1 MYNGRKFDHAQQK
14 ISDAIGVSEESLEG
28 VKDLT
33 IEAIVT
39 CSSPSR
45 IAEFLHN
52 KADYDQILLMATFYV
67 TDKKTELNDFLSMF
81 KK

>member
-1 MYNGRKFDHAQQK
+1 MYNGRKFDHAQEK
-14 ISDAIGVSEESLEG
+14 ISDAVGVSQESLEG

-33 IEAIVT
+33 MEAIIN

-52 KADYDQILLMATFYV
+52 EADYEQILLMATFYV
-67 TDKKTELNDFLSMF
+67 TDKKIELSDFLSQI
-81 KK
+81 

>member
-1 MYNGRKFDHAQQK
+1 MYNGRKFDHAQEK
-14 ISDAIGVSEESLEG
+14 ISDAVGVSEESLVG

-33 IEAIVT
+33 IEAIIH

-52 KADYDQILLMATFYV
+52 KADYDQILLMATFYI
-67 TDKKTELNDFLSMF
+67 TDKKIEFNDFISEI
-81 KK
+81 

>member
-1 MYNGRKFDHAQQK
+1 MYNGRKFDHAQEK
-14 ISDAIGVSEESLEG
+14 ISDAVGVSNESLEG

-52 KADYDQILLMATFYV
+52 KADYDQILLMATFYIS
-67 TDKKTELNDFLSMF
+67 DKKTELNDFLSMF
-81 KK
+81 DK

>member
-1 MYNGRKFDHAQQK
+1 MYNGRKFDHAQEK
-14 ISDAIGVSEESLEG
+14 ISDALGVSEESLEG

-39 CSSPSR
+39 CPSPSR

-52 KADYDQILLMATFYV
+52 KADYEQILLMATYFI
-67 TDKKTELNDFLSMF
+67 TDKKTELNDFLSRF
-81 KK
+81 

>member
-1 MYNGRKFDHAQQK
+1 MYNGRKFDHAQEK
-14 ISDAIGVSEESLEG
+14 ISDAVGVSQESLEE

-52 KADYDQILLMATFYV
+52 KADYDQILLMATYYV

-81 KK
+81 DK

>member
-1 MYNGRKFDHAQQK
+1 MYNGRKFDHAQEK
-14 ISDAIGVSEESLEG
+14 ISDAVGVSQESLEE

-52 KADYDQILLMATFYV
+52 KADYDQILLMATFYI
-67 TDKKTELNDFLSMF
+67 TDKKTELNDFLSTF
-81 KK
+81 G

>member
-1 MYNGRKFDHAQQK
+1 MYNGRKFDHAKQK
-14 ISDAIGVSEESLEG
+14 ISDAVGVSQESLEG

-39 CSSPSR
+39 CSTPSR

-52 KADYDQILLMATFYV
+52 KADYDQILLMATFYI
-67 TDKKTELNDFLSMF
+67 TEKKTELNDFLSQF
-81 KK
+81 EK

>member
-1 MYNGRKFDHAQQK
+1 MYNGRKFDHAQEK
-14 ISDAIGVSEESLEG
+14 ISDALGVSDESLEG
-28 VKDLT
+28 IKDLT

-39 CSSPSR
+39 CPSPSR

-52 KADYDQILLMATFYV
+52 KADYEQILLMATYFV

-81 KK
+81 EK